1 MIESVMDTGPAAFYF
16 NTRPRNITTS
26 PSNRVEF
33 QCSIHSTFTP
43 NFKWNF
49 TRKVSREADITA
61 ESGTLSVIYSIAHG
75 RRSQVLIIPSVQ
87 WRHDGVYTCIAS
99 SENSQIKAEANLD
112 VLSKHYE

>member
-1 MIESVMDTGPAAFYF
+1 MQDP
-16 NTRPRNITTS
+16 
-26 PSNRVEF
+26 
-33 QCSIHSTFTP
+33 QCSISTPDLITSLQINPVELNFNALLISSTFTP

-87 WRHDGVYTCIAS
+87 WWHDGVYTCIVS
-99 SENSQIKAEANLD
+99 SGNSQIQAEANLN
-112 VLSKHYE
+112 VLSK